1 MRPVSP
7 YGESDGIRSS
17 VLDPKRIIGE
27 GYDRIGMRFPEWN
40 DERAPEARAWFLRE
54 VLARLEEGSDIL
66 ELGCGPGT
74 DAAALSADR
83 RYVGVDLSEGQ
94 LSIARRRVPGAAF
107 VRGDFTSMTFPPSA
121 FDGVVGF
128 YVFNH
133 VPRDEVEPAFA
144 KIFEWLRPGG
154 RLMTS
159 LLTTEAEDRVEEWLD
174 VPMFFA
180 GVERGSYDRYLRN
193 VGLEVELSEIRNE
206 MDVRYGRGDS
216 RWVIARKPER

>member
-1 MRPVSP
+1 MA
-7 YGESDGIRSS
+7 SDRS
-17 VLDPKRIIGE
+17 VLDPKRIVAE
-27 GYDRIGMRFPEWN
+27 GYDRMGTAFPDWN
-40 DERAPEARAWFLRE
+40 DERAPEARRWFLGE
-54 VLARLEEGSDIL
+54 VLARLRNGTDVL

-94 LSIARRRVPGAAF
+94 LSIARQRVPGATF
-107 VRGDFTSMTFPPSA
+107 VLGDFTSMA
-121 FDGVVGF
+121 FRPASFDAVVGF

-133 VPRDEVEPAFA
+133 VPRDEVEPAFSS
-144 KIFEWLRPGG
+144 IFEWLRPGG

-180 GVERGSYDRYLRN
+180 GVEPQSYDRSLRN
-193 VGLEVELSEIRNE
+193 AGFELELSEIRTE
-206 MDVRYGRGDS
+206 VDVRYGRGDS
-216 RWVIARKPER
+216 RWIIARKPDDV